1 MGFLSSLFGVGG
13 EKRPETTTSTVQT
26 KIPTELSPFVK
37 EVLGEAQALYK
48 ADIERG
54 YDPYTGQMIAPL
66 TAEEQRAME
75 GISGLVGTIRPYIEE
90 AEGVYRTGA
99 EKFTPETAQEYM
111 SPYQRA
117 VTDIEKREAG
127 RQFDVAQQARD
138 AAAVG
143 AGGESFMGSRAAI
156 LEAEA
161 QRNQQQLL
169 ADIEAKGLQKA
180 YQDSQRLF
188 SDQKARERQMAGDLA
203 RTGSGLFQA
212 GLTEAGAEQRVG
224 EQKRELV
231 QASLDEAYK
240 KFLEERDFPKQ
251 TLAEYQGSIYG
262 NPLLRTPSRTTTTQ
276 NQPFQPSMGQ
286 NLLGLGLTGLNIFGA
301 GGGFGSGGF
310 SGQTLGRSF
319 GFPMGK
325 AKTGGGIASLPVVR
339 KQLGSIVDETLGLE
353 QDVAEMERENLEDQ
367 VRRLQAKQSS
377 SGMDSFANK
386 LAMLRKVVGY
396 KPRDPEALSKIERDK
411 REAIDKAIKS
421 NREVTMADLTARRKK
436 AEDRPNNMARFLAIQ
451 KAIESGIMGPEGIN
465 LVKGARVLG
474 EGMSDIEAKRNALMD
489 KLDTEE
495 AAIKAGLRTS
505 EHTALIDRIKG
516 DADLQA
522 RLLNLPSE
530 ELNAMLSGVTAV
542 AGIEKISSDIS
553 KNKAELASKR
563 LSNAFKLSK
572 EVQGMVKAVLDNSE
586 QIGDNPEIFKQGV
599 KEMIDGLPAS
609 LRGKIGDRLLQAI
622 IKEAEII
629 HGGEDNTLPSTKRKN
644 PTQKVPSVKQRS
656 SAEDTLDR
664 LTK

>member
-1 MGFLSSLFGVGG
+1 
-13 EKRPETTTSTVQT
+13 
-26 KIPTELSPFVK
+26 
-37 EVLGEAQALYK
+37 
-48 ADIERG
+48 
-54 YDPYTGQMIAPL
+54 
-66 TAEEQRAME
+66 
-75 GISGLVGTIRPYIEE
+75 
-90 AEGVYRTGA
+90 
-99 EKFTPETAQEYM
+99 
-111 SPYQRA
+111 
-117 VTDIEKREAG
+117 
-127 RQFDVAQQARD
+127 
-138 AAAVG
+138 
-143 AGGESFMGSRAAI
+143 
-156 LEAEA
+156 
-161 QRNQQQLL
+161 
-169 ADIEAKGLQKA
+169 
-180 YQDSQRLF
+180 
-188 SDQKARERQMAGDLA
+188 
-203 RTGSGLFQA
+203 
-212 GLTEAGAEQRVG
+212 
-224 EQKRELV
+224 
-231 QASLDEAYK
+231 
-240 KFLEERDFPKQ
+240 
-251 TLAEYQGSIYG
+251 
-262 NPLLRTPSRTTTTQ
+262 
-276 NQPFQPSMGQ
+276 
-286 NLLGLGLTGLNIFGA
+286 
-301 GGGFGSGGF
+301 
-310 SGQTLGRSF
+310 
-319 GFPMGK
+319 
-325 AKTGGGIASLPVVR
+325 
-339 KQLGSIVDETLGLE
+339 
-353 QDVAEMERENLEDQ
+353 
-367 VRRLQAKQSS
+367 
-377 SGMDSFANK
+377 MDSFANK

-489 KLDTEE
+489 KLDTQE

-656 SAEDTLDR
+656 SPEDTLNR